1 MHINKI
7 TWVIWGISAS
17 MLLSACGATSVKGI
31 NAETQSAL
39 NSTLPTV
46 ANAWVVKAP
55 VSVPNTPWIQSFNDD
70 LLEKLVTE
78 ALANNLNLQA
88 QATSVD
94 RARALSVQ
102 AGAALKP
109 EVSLTAGA
117 TGSGTAASSSA
128 NASGGSIGLQIG
140 WEADLWGRIRAGVQ
154 GAAAS
159 EQAVQA
165 DFVYA
170 QYSLAASTI
179 KAYVVAIDAKIQ
191 TDIAKEGAGIL
202 QETLRIVNVKYKNG
216 MSDAQDLA
224 LAKSDLASAREQAI
238 TAEGSQR
245 NALRALELL
254 LGRYPSAEIA
264 LKNTLPAVPAS
275 PPAGIPSELLERR
288 PDLVAAERRVAQ
300 AFNTTQA
307 AKAARL
313 PSLSLSADL
322 GGSSSSLSNMLS
334 PSNVAWQLAS
344 NLLAPIFDGGKR
356 RAQVDIATAD
366 QKKALANYAQ
376 AALTAFGDVENALDQ
391 GSVIHNREVQLQESK
406 SEAEKAYR
414 IAKLQYNA
422 GETDLLSLMQ
432 MQQRLIT
439 AKSNLA
445 SVQRLAIEQRV
456 NLNLALGGGWGN

>member
-7 TWVIWGISAS
+7 TLIIMGVSAGI
-17 MLLSACGATSVKGI
+17 LLSACGATSVKDI
-31 NAETQSAL
+31 NTETQSAL
-39 NSTLPTV
+39 NSTLPAV

-70 LLEKLVTE
+70 LLEQLVTE

-109 EVSLTAGA
+109 NVGLTAGA
-117 TGSGTAASSSA
+117 TGSGAAASSNA
-128 NASGGSIGLQIG
+128 NASGGSVGLQLD

-165 DFVYA
+165 DFLYA

-224 LAKSDLASAREQAI
+224 LAKSDLASAREQSI

-254 LGRYPSAEIA
+254 LGRYPSAAIA

-313 PSLSLSADL
+313 PSLSLSANL
-322 GGSSSSLSNMLS
+322 GGSSSSLSDLLS

-366 QKKALANYAQ
+366 QEKALASYAQ

-391 GSVIHNREVQLQESK
+391 GFVIKAREIQLLESEK
-406 SEAEKAYR
+406 EAGKAYR

-432 MQQRLIT
+432 MQQRLMQ
-439 AKSNLA
+439 AKSSLA

-456 NLNLALGGGWGN
+456 NLNLALGGGW